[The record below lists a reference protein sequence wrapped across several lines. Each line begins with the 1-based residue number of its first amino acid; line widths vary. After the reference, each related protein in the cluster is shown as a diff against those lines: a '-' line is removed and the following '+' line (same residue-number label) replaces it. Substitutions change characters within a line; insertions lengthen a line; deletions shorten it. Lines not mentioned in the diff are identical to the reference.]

1 MPDRQQSRLVSTIVS
16 LFPISLPAKHQD
28 ETSFEQNGAGQ
39 RNRTWVSSL
48 FFFAICPPKIT
59 DGLAMF
65 CKMDIGQL
73 NWTSCVLRQV
83 YLDPND
89 DGDGGIATNADLD
102 VRRNVKTKIES
113 NVKRNVDVKR
123 KVKLKL
129 S

>member
-1 MPDRQQSRLVSTIVS
+1 M
-16 LFPISLPAKHQD
+16 
-28 ETSFEQNGAGQ
+28 
-39 RNRTWVSSL
+39 
-48 FFFAICPPKIT
+48 
-59 DGLAMF
+59 
-65 CKMDIGQL
+65 
-73 NWTSCVLRQV
+73 

>member
-1 MPDRQQSRLVSTIVS
+1 M
-16 LFPISLPAKHQD
+16 
-28 ETSFEQNGAGQ
+28 
-39 RNRTWVSSL
+39 
-48 FFFAICPPKIT
+48 ICN
-59 DGLAMF
+59 
-65 CKMDIGQL
+65 MDIGQL

-123 KVKLKL
+123 NVKLKL
-129 S
+129 SQKLK